1 MSGGWVRLAA
11 AFLVLAVPV
20 AGEDFDKA
28 FKVYQVWV
36 KRPSL
41 HKRTLARERLAR
53 TGDPRALH
61 QLIQDY
67 ARPEE
72 PKDQVRYLIAYMAA
86 ETLQDEQFFPIFDEW
101 RAKAD
106 KAPDAWLWYQALR
119 NRVTAGGAAEAMA
132 VAKSDRNVFLRAA
145 AIEALRFEAEQ
156 DLLPFVREI
165 AAKLPSDAFPR
176 AVLLESLTALLCS
189 RLEQVKTQP
198 FADAAA
204 DVLARMDEPATLD
217 RTRLAMGRQFAKLFK
232 TRFVWRDG
240 ARWRQELEFLARG
253 GMQAKDDRY
262 AKPPTFAGIET
273 TGDRICYVI
282 DLSDSMLEPLTPLEM
297 ERLPKGPVTGR
308 PQQKAAES
316 DRWQQ
321 ALEAVKWD
329 KVKNKFDAAR
339 EMLKTSLLMLD
350 EKKSFCVICFGDG
363 AGPLKGTKG
372 IQKATLDNI
381 QAVIKILDGIH
392 PGPPKNGRP
401 HGTLL
406 GDTNIHGGL
415 HRAFKVKSG
424 TLVGPGEYVNP
435 STFDDGCDTIF
446 LLSDG
451 APTCDDWPSPD
462 SRDTEDLTVGR
473 DPETGQRL
481 SDSKGTAIFQGPY
494 QEAHHVIG
502 DVARLNLFRKVEIHC
517 VGMGGTTM
525 NILETIAVLGK
536 GQALDLTGGPANA
549 QKK

>member
-11 AFLVLAVPV
+11 AFLVLVVPV

-28 FKVYQVWV
+28 FKAYQVWV

-41 HKRTLARERLAR
+41 CKRTEGRERLAQ
-53 TGDPRALH
+53 TGDPRALKA
-61 QLIQDY
+61 LIQDY
-67 ARPEE
+67 GKPEE
-72 PKDQVRYLIAYMAA
+72 PKDQVRYLIATMAS
-86 ETLQDEQFFPIFDEW
+86 EGFYEEQFFPSFDEW
-101 RAKAD
+101 RATND
-106 KAPDAWLWYQALR
+106 KAADAWLWYQALR
-119 NRVTAGGAAEAMA
+119 NRVAASGAEAMA

-145 AIEALRFEAEQ
+145 AIEALKFENDQ
-156 DLLPFVREI
+156 DLFPFLREM

-204 DVLARMDEPATLD
+204 DILARMDEPATLE
-217 RTRLAMGRQFAKLFK
+217 RTRLAMGRQLAKLFK
-232 TRFVWRDG
+232 TRYVWRDG

-253 GMQAKDDRY
+253 GKQAADDRY
-262 AKPPTFAGIET
+262 AKPPTFAGIEA

-282 DLSDSMLEPLTPLEM
+282 DLSDSMLEPLTPLEV
-297 ERLPKGPVTGR
+297 EKLPKGPVTGR

-316 DRWQQ
+316 DRWKQ

-339 EMLKTSLLMLD
+339 EMLKMSLLMLD

-372 IQKATLDNI
+372 IQKATLENI
-381 QAVIKILDGIH
+381 QGVIKVLDGIR
-392 PGPPKNGRP
+392 PGPKKDGRP

-406 GDTNIHGGL
+406 GMTNMHGGL
-415 HRAFKVKSG
+415 HRAYKVKSG

-451 APTCDDWPSPD
+451 APTCDDWPAQD
-462 SRDTEDLTVGR
+462 SKDPGDRAG
-473 DPETGQRL
+473 DPETGAKQA
-481 SDSKGTAIFQGPY
+481 DSPTLNFQGPY
-494 QEAHHVIG
+494 RNAHYVIS
-502 DVARLNLFRKVEIHC
+502 DVERLNLFRKVEIHC
-517 VGMGGTTM
+517 VGMGGAEM
-525 NILETIAVLGK
+525 GVLQTLAAIGK
-536 GQALDLTGGPANA
+536 GVALDLTGGPAEKA
-549 QKK
+549 KAK